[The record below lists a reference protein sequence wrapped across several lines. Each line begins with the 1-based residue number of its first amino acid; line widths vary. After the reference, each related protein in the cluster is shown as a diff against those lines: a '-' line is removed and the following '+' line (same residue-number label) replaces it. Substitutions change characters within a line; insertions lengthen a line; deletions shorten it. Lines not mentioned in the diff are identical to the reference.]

1 VRFVVI
7 NNFEVSVQSRRLR
20 KPRPSSQNAFS
31 PFSLPPTTEIK
42 RVTINVINQK
52 LDALT
57 RDMLM
62 NQQDNLKTLAQMN
75 EIKGLIVD
83 FLSS

>member
-1 VRFVVI
+1 MILKWITF
-7 NNFEVSVQSRRLR
+7 RLR
-20 KPRPSSQNAFS
+20 AFS